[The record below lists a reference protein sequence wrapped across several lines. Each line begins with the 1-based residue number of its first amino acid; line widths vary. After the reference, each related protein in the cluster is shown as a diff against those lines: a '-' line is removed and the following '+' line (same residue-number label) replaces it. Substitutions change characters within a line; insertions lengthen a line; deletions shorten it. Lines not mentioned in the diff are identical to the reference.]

1 MGRSFL
7 QNCLMSRVI
16 LFFMTAC
23 GLSSCIPNS
32 KVTYLQKDDVTKKN
46 LPVDTVVR
54 AYPVGEFD
62 YKIQPNDVLNI
73 HFGSLTDD
81 KYDFLNKMQEAST
94 IGGGAQGAGYIVNGY
109 LVDSEG
115 YIAFPVVNKVK
126 VGGLNVFQVQEQL
139 QQIADQYL
147 EAPSVRVR
155 LVNFRFTVLGEVR
168 LEGTN
173 VTFNNR
179 VTLLEGLGLAGGLDQ
194 YADRSKIKLI
204 RTVGD
209 KREVAYINLLDE
221 HFVNSPYYYL
231 YQNDILIV
239 PPLKQ
244 RQYRKYFGQ
253 NLALILSTLTLA
265 ALIVSISQK

>member
-1 MGRSFL
+1 MIRVLYFFL
-7 QNCLMSRVI
+7 LALVI
-16 LFFMTAC
+16 
-23 GLSSCIPNS
+23 SSCIPNS
-32 KVTYLQKDDVTKKN
+32 KVTYLQKDDVKKKG
-46 LPVDTVVR
+46 LPVDTAIR
-54 AYPVGEFD
+54 SYPVGEFD

-81 KYDFLNKMQEAST
+81 KYDFLNKMQDAST
-94 IGGGAQGAGYIVNGY
+94 SGGGVQGAGYIINGY
-109 LVDSEG
+109 LVDSQG

-126 VGGLNVFQVQEQL
+126 VGGLNVFEAQEQL

-194 YADRSKIKLI
+194 FADRSKIKLI

-221 HFVNSPYYYL
+221 NFVNSPYYYL

-265 ALIVSISQK
+265 ALIVSISQR